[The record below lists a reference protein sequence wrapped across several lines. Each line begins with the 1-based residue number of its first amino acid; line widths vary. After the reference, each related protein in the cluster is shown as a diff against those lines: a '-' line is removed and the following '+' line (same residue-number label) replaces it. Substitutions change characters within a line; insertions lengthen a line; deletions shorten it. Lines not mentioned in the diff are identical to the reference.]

1 MRKSICSILTAAVCF
16 QVSIVVYA
24 ILKYS
29 NAAHEMI
36 FTTEEISE
44 EQYGLGSESL
54 KSISTKYSSL
64 KNIRT

>member
-1 MRKSICSILTAAVCF
+1 MRRSICSILTEAVCF
-16 QVSIVVYA
+16 QVSIMVYA

-29 NAAHEMI
+29 NAAYEMI

-44 EQYGLGSESL
+44 EQYGLESESL
-54 KSISTKYSSL
+54 KSISTKYSSF

>member
-1 MRKSICSILTAAVCF
+1 M
-16 QVSIVVYA
+16 VYA

-29 NAAHEMI
+29 NAAYEMI

-44 EQYGLGSESL
+44 EQYGLESESL
-54 KSISTKYSSL
+54 KSISTKYSSF